1 MNLPEKQTM
10 FEKIDKPIFYLIIIL
25 MALGIL
31 FVYSASYNVS
41 IRYTG
46 GPYYFTV
53 RQIIWVIISLVALVF
68 FMNFDYREL
77 KKFVKP
83 VIFATILLMAVVF
96 LPGIGRESG
105 GARRW
110 IDFRLFSFNPS
121 ELAKLTVIIYLSFI
135 LSKKQS
141 KMNNFTFGILPPLLL
156 VCLIFFIILLQS
168 GFSTSVLLLLIAFML
183 FFIGGASIRYFIATL
198 VLSIPVLAVFIVNV
212 SYRKARIL
220 SFLNPWEDSTGKGYH
235 IIQSLKSFGE
245 GGFFGVGLGNSLQKM
260 TRLPTPHTDF
270 IYSVIAEETGLLGA
284 SIVALLFLFFFI
296 RGVIIARNC
305 EDKFGQLLAFGIV
318 ALITAHAFLNMGI
331 AAGIVPPTGVS
342 LPFISSG
349 GSSMLVLSI
358 GCGILLN
365 ISSQNRRNAESL
377 STVKEIEN
385 IIDEGF

>member
-1 MNLPEKQTM
+1 M
-10 FEKIDKPIFYLIIIL
+10 FEKIDKPIFYLVVIL
-25 MALGIL
+25 MLLGIL
-31 FVYSASYNVS
+31 FVYSSSYYVS

-46 GPYYFTV
+46 GPYYFTI
-53 RQIIWVIISLVALVF
+53 RQIIWVVVSIGALVG
-68 FMNFDYREL
+68 FMNLDYHKL
-77 KKFVKP
+77 QKFVKP
-83 VIFATILLMAVVF
+83 LIFITIALLVLVF
-96 LPGIGRESG
+96 IPGIGRESG

-110 IDFRLFSFNPS
+110 IDFRIFNFNPS
-121 ELAKLTVIIYLSFI
+121 ELAKLTVIIYLAFI

-141 KMNNFTFGILPPLLL
+141 KLNNFTFGILPPLLL
-156 VCLIFFIILLQS
+156 VSLIFFIILLQS
-168 GFSTSVLLLLIAFML
+168 GFSTSVLLLLIAFTL
-183 FFIGGASIRYFIATL
+183 FFIGGASIRYFVMTL
-198 VLSIPVLAVFIVNV
+198 IFSIPVLSVFIINF

-220 SFLNPWEDSTGKGYH
+220 SFLNPWEDATGKGYH

-270 IYSVIAEETGLLGA
+270 IYSVIAEETGLVGA
-284 SIVALLFLFFFI
+284 TLVALLFLFFFI

-305 EDKFGQLLAFGIV
+305 EDKFGQLLAFGVI

-349 GSSMLVLSI
+349 GSSMLILSI

-365 ISSQNRRNAESL
+365 ISSQNKQKTGTRSA
-377 STVKEIEN
+377 VKEIEN
-385 IIDEGF
+385 IIQDGF